1 MRARGRE
8 LDRRNGAQQEPLLG
22 TGGVMLFALVVFGV
36 YLGINWYV
44 LARLF
49 HLFALGKGIGFYAA
63 LVPLA
68 ASFIV
73 ALVLESRFGNP
84 LSGGFFTLAMLW
96 VGLSFLLLWILLG
109 QQLLALLIPLSQRG
123 WAIGVCG
130 LAGILGLYAVF
141 NARTIVVRR
150 EPIPHLPLR
159 IVQLSDIHIGS
170 IGSSMLADIIAKTN
184 ALKPDVILITGDLFD
199 NANTTTRAI
208 VPELRAFAAPVLFT
222 SGNHEEYAGL
232 DNVRE
237 MLSATQ
243 IRWLRNET
251 VDFSGVRIIGVD
263 NSFGTELLQDV
274 LGRTPPSPAFTVLM
288 NHQPRGFDIA
298 ARRGIGLML
307 SGHVHNGQIWPFNY
321 AVGLFYPYIRGLH
334 ANGDTYLNVS
344 TGTGIWG
351 PPMRLGSHSEIV
363 LLEPLK

>member
-1 MRARGRE
+1 
-8 LDRRNGAQQEPLLG
+8 
-22 TGGVMLFALVVFGV
+22 MLFALVVFGV
-36 YLGINWYV
+36 YLGMNWYV
-44 LARLF
+44 LARVF
-49 HLFALGKGIGFYAA
+49 HLFALSKDIAFYIA

-68 ASFIV
+68 GSFIA
-73 ALVLESRFGNP
+73 ALALESRFGNP
-84 LSGGFFTLAMLW
+84 LTGSFFTLAMLW
-96 VGLSFLLLWILLG
+96 LGLCFLLFWILLA
-109 QQLLALLIPLSQRG
+109 QQILALLVPFPQRV
-123 WAIGVCG
+123 WAIGVCA
-130 LAGILGLYAVF
+130 LACSLALYAIL
-141 NARTIVVRR
+141 NARSVNIRR

-159 IVQLSDIHIGS
+159 IAQLSDIHIGS
-170 IGSSMLADIIAKTN
+170 IGPSMIADIVAKTN

-199 NANTTTRAI
+199 NANPTTRAI
-208 VPELRAFAAPVLFT
+208 VPQLKTLVAPVLFT

-251 VDFSGVRIIGVD
+251 VDFNGVRIIGVD
-263 NSFGTELLQDV
+263 NSFGTDLLQDV

-298 ARRGIGLML
+298 ARHGIGLML

-321 AVGLFYPYIRGLH
+321 IVGLLYPYIRGLH
-334 ANGDTYLNVS
+334 ANGEAFLNVS
-344 TGTGIWG
+344 TGTGFWG